1 MVFIATILKILGIIG
16 TIGAIV
22 NIVKKKDLEKNK
34 KTLKGAVLFLLIG
47 ILLGAM
53 ASTGKDSQSSTADSK
68 PVAMEDQQKAVN
80 DWIKKLNVPTQK
92 MTHLTPFFEK
102 ISVGLKTNQLTRAEA
117 QVSMDQLSNYLS
129 DVSGEFRSLKLPDEK
144 LFTKEQ
150 NESFKFIKTNLQ
162 DASNNYS
169 KAADH
174 LSKFIETTDINRITD
189 MTKYINNANAHT
201 TKATEE
207 LNSLMQKLNIKREQ
221 NTKSND
227 EDISINLK

>member
-1 MVFIATILKILGIIG
+1 MEFIAITLKILGIIG
-16 TIGAIV
+16 IVGAIV
-22 NIVKKKDLEKNK
+22 NLVKKKELEKNK

-53 ASTGKDSQSSTADSK
+53 TSTGKDSQSSTADSK
-68 PVAMEDQQKAVN
+68 PVAMEDQQKAVD

-129 DVSGEFRSLKLPDEK
+129 DVSGDFRSLKLPDEK

-174 LSKFIETTDINRITD
+174 LSKFIETADINRITD
-189 MTKYINNANAHT
+189 MTNYMQNANEHT
-201 TKATEE
+201 SKANEKIRE
-207 LNSLMQKLNIKREQ
+207 LIKELNIKPE
-221 NTKSND
+221 NNSGVDN
-227 EDISINLK
+227 INITLN

>member
-1 MVFIATILKILGIIG
+1 MIFIATILKILGIIG

-22 NIVKKKDLEKNK
+22 NIVKKKELEKNK

-53 ASTGKDSQSSTADSK
+53 ASTETDSQSSTVDSK
-68 PVAMEDQQKAVN
+68 LIAMEDQQKAVN
-80 DWIKKLNVPTQK
+80 YWIKNLNVPAQK
-92 MTHLTPFFEK
+92 MTNLTPFFEK
-102 ISVGLKTNQLTRAEA
+102 ILVGFKTNQLTRAEA

-129 DVSGEFRSLKLPDEK
+129 DVSSEFRSLKLPDAK

-174 LSKFIETTDINRITD
+174 LSKFIETADINRITD
-189 MTKYINNANAHT
+189 MTNYMENANEHT
-201 TKATEE
+201 SKANEKIRELTKE
-207 LNSLMQKLNIKREQ
+207 LNIKPEN
-221 NTKSND
+221 NTGGSD
-227 EDISINLK
+227 DISINLN